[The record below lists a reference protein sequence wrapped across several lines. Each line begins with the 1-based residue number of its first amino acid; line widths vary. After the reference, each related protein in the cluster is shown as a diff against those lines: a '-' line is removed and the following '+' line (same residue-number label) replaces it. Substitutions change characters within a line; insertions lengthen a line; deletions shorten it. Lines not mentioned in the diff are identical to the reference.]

1 MMKALPAKMRYFIVL
16 LFLFQSGQ
24 SAAARFCNNT
34 PKNFILRPDIRF
46 SNLDAPADASSY
58 PYQVGKSAYYSENV
72 LFDYCWPYYLRGQ
85 AVITRPVVG
94 QYNGQDIY
102 DIGVPNIGVTF
113 TIADSQESGF
123 GEGVEMKGNNL
134 MDVIPPNG
142 RWYLIPR
149 MGASIRIGV
158 IVLGRLAPGWI
169 NVPPVHVGNFSVT
182 SSNSGV
188 NNLGGTSFIILNGF
202 NFFVKTKTCSLS
214 QRNYTVQLAAVYKKQ
229 FPSVGSEVP
238 GGKLNLQLK
247 CQDNID
253 VYATLTDATDP
264 ANQSPVLSLDNAS
277 TARGMGLKI
286 YKDGHSEALRFG
298 PDSSVKGN
306 TNQWRFSTYRG
317 DPAPAVSLKVN
328 YIRTGDIQAGT
339 VQAISTITFS
349 YQ

>member
-1 MMKALPAKMRYFIVL
+1 MTRFPAKTNYFIVL
-16 LFLFQSGQ
+16 VFLFLTEQ
-24 SAAARFCNNT
+24 AAAAASFCNNT
-34 PKNFILRPDIRF
+34 PKNFILRPDIQF
-46 SNLDAPADASSY
+46 SNLDAPADGSSY
-58 PYQVGKSAYYSENV
+58 PLQIGRSSYYSENV

-85 AVITRPVVG
+85 ATINRPVLG

-113 TIADSQESGF
+113 TISDSQESGF
-123 GEGVEMKGNNL
+123 GDGVEMKGNNL

-142 RWYLIPR
+142 RWYLVPR

-158 IVLGRLAPGWI
+158 IALGRLSPGWI
-169 NVPPVHVGNFSVT
+169 NVPSVHVGNFSVT

-188 NNLGGTSFIILNGF
+188 NSLGGHSFIILNGF
-202 NFFVKTKTCSLS
+202 NFFVKTKTCSLA
-214 QRNYTVQLAAVYKKQ
+214 QRNYTVQLSTVYKNQ
-229 FPSVGSEVP
+229 FTSVGSEVP
-238 GGKLNLQLK
+238 GGNLNLQLK

-264 ANQSPVLSLDNAS
+264 ANQSPVLSLDKAS
-277 TARGMGLKI
+277 TAKGIGLKI
-286 YKDGHSEALRFG
+286 YKDGYPEALSFG
-298 PDSSVKGN
+298 PDSPVKGN
-306 TNQWRFSTYRG
+306 KNQWRFSTYRG

-328 YIRTGDIQAGT
+328 YIRTGDIHTGT